1 MARCVYTQLQF
12 KYSGSQIELGVQANL
27 GQLKDPV
34 RKLTQSSPLYLKYCE
49 SWAGQT
55 GEGCGLPPTS
65 YQDKSEIWGG
75 THRKSDVPT
84 EHRYPVHNRHF
95 VRPSP
100 LLCTLLY
107 GLAIPSIHPFIHP
120 SIHTQKVKTQTP
132 KHPKANLAHYCVP
145 TVPVPGRLRG
155 ATVSSTP
162 ALGSLSRTPTCQALR
177 SALGQ
182 MVGGWLGDSMC
193 HLSSHWHGAASAQA
207 CGAQAQPRVCSCLSG
222 KLGSANTH
230 MPSAERHGPTGACL
244 LGG

>member
-1 MARCVYTQLQF
+1 MIYNRHHHHH
-12 KYSGSQIELGVQANL
+12 I
-27 GQLKDPV
+27 LKCLV
-34 RKLTQSSPLYLKYCE
+34 ASIRTQSITASILYLHY
-49 SWAGQT
+49 
-55 GEGCGLPPTS
+55 
-65 YQDKSEIWGG
+65 
-75 THRKSDVPT
+75 
-84 EHRYPVHNRHF
+84 
-95 VRPSP
+95 RPS
-100 LLCTLLY
+100 
-107 GLAIPSIHPFIHP
+107 IPPQQAQNNP
-120 SIHTQKVKTQTP
+120 PKL